1 MTESNVNA
9 DVIKQ
14 TQESLGKFVKKPP
27 LTEKLLKKPPFKFI
41 HDIVKVVIRDTNFLS
56 ELYNEDELNADNI
69 KDREA
74 KMKFLQKLIDVVKTV
89 TGRDLSVKT
98 SKIVAGLEADKTNE
112 LLQAIGYAIENK
124 LDSLDAVNLVN
135 KNKPAP
141 PTKQKESR
149 ATVPVKSELKE
160 KVVPIKQKV
169 LSNNKVPIK
178 GEPKKVVPQRP
189 TEKKNAT
196 KENSKPVKE
205 KERSNSK
212 TRTIEQK
219 DNKTKQLKKMPSK
232 EKEVFGENVEKLNG
246 DSFNGSQDT
255 QSSLQTFQ
263 RQESEEKVEIEPLIM
278 NGNNV
283 DHSNDDKKPIE
294 DSELIINGDA
304 NHHREPE
311 QEVHVKPQDELAAI
325 IDEEAEMRRKEKQS
339 KKFSAKHRQKTVEDV
354 SQEKSSS
361 ENGESMQQKQN
372 SREQVEKTDRFQSSY
387 KRESVDRPRTSLRP
401 PSARPASSRPAA
413 PRRRDKN
420 VEIVLLPEETIK
432 LGEVSV
438 KMENFTKEL
447 EDDGENLVIIE
458 DPMLASDNFINERL
472 GMNNLENENVDNDEA
487 GHLVQQILETQK
499 DFSGVLGMV
508 DGKAETKKTEIV
520 RQQIDYEYDEGV
532 TSQNQTTVKQIE
544 HLKDLIQK
552 LIRSVNPMGK
562 LMDFIQE
569 DVDSMQRE
577 YTKWN
582 DIFKTATVDLKREQN
597 ETANAIE
604 PLKYQLTQLESNI
617 NEHHIMIDQMR
628 GSQLQNEQKIMKLF
642 TEI

>member
-1 MTESNVNA
+1 MTESSVNA

-14 TQESLGKFVKKPP
+14 TQDSLGKYVKKPP

-89 TGRDLSVKT
+89 TARDLTVKT
-98 SKIVAGLEADKTNE
+98 SKIVAGLEAEKTNE

-124 LDSLDAVNLVN
+124 LDSSDAVNAIV

-141 PTKQKESR
+141 LTKQKESKSSL
-149 ATVPVKSELKE
+149 PVKSEMKE
-160 KVVPIKQKV
+160 KVALVKQKSV
-169 LSNNKVPIK
+169 SNNKAPIK
-178 GEPKKVVPQRP
+178 VEPKKVVPQKP
-189 TEKKNAT
+189 TEKKTAT
-196 KENSKPVKE
+196 KENSKPTKD
-205 KERSNSK
+205 KDRSISK
-212 TRTIEQK
+212 TRTS
-219 DNKTKQLKKMPSK
+219 DNKTKTTLKRIPSK

-255 QSSLQTFQ
+255 QSSLQSFQ
-263 RQESEEKVEIEPLIM
+263 RQESEEKVSIELQM
-278 NGNNV
+278 VNGNNG
-283 DHSNDDKKPIE
+283 DHSNGDKKPAIE
-294 DSELIINGDA
+294 ESELKVNGDTDH
-304 NHHREPE
+304 NHEPE
-311 QEVHVKPQDELAAI
+311 NEVHVKPQDELAAI
-325 IDEEAEMRRKEKQS
+325 IDEEAEIRRKEKQS
-339 KKFSAKHRQKTVEDV
+339 KKFSAKHRQKTVEDG
-354 SQEKSSS
+354 SQEKPTS
-361 ENGESMQQKQN
+361 ENGESMLQKQN
-372 SREQVEKTDRFQSSY
+372 SREQMDKVDRFQSSY

-420 VEIVLLPEETIK
+420 VEIVLQPEETVK
-432 LGEVSV
+432 LGEVNV

-458 DPMLASDNFINERL
+458 DPMMASDNFINERL
-472 GMNNLENENVDNDEA
+472 GINNLDKESVDNEDA

-508 DGKAETKKTEIV
+508 DGKAETKKTEI
-520 RQQIDYEYDEGV
+520 EYDEGM

-569 DVDSMQRE
+569 DIDSMQRE

-582 DIFKTATVDLKREQN
+582 EIFKIATIDLKREQN

-617 NEHHIMIDQMR
+617 KEHHIMIDQMR
-628 GSQLQNEQKIMKLF
+628 GSQLQNEHKIMKLF